1 MPLDF
6 SFELGLFVSGLMLSA
21 FFSASEAV
29 LMSISVDRARQLIDE
44 GGRKSSALKFLV
56 SHSNELLTTILLGN
70 NLVNA
75 FVAAQVT
82 MLATKYLGEGLMAT
96 SVGISTFFILI
107 FGEITPKTFGR
118 TSAELLVYPVV
129 KILQLCYYISWP
141 IVWPLNRF
149 IKMMLGKN
157 AQLHGKII
165 TTDDLEYLVN
175 RAEEDKSIDS
185 KHIDLISSIL
195 EFPTIKVKDIMIS
208 RAKIDALHLDATFG
222 EVTEIFHRLEHS
234 RYPVYDGDLDHVLGF
249 VHVKD
254 FAFLNDSK
262 TKQFSLKDFVKPAFF
277 VYEQMRIQAVFDYL
291 NRNKVHMALVRDEN
305 GTVVGLITLEDIME
319 EIFGEIS
326 DEHDDE
332 QEMAQVLSKLSNVGI
347 LVPGSITIRDLNSDY
362 DISIPP
368 NDAYSTLT
376 GFLLDLLGNHF
387 PKQGQIIFWD
397 DYSFEL
403 VNVDNFHIE
412 EVRIKRVEDA
422 EGPSKDGKNEEWENT
437 DKSKLVGMKE
447 GQSKVFQLRTLIR

>member
-1 MPLDF
+1 MPLDITSEIIIF
-6 SFELGLFVSGLMLSA
+6 IAGLGISA

-29 LMSISVDRARQLIDE
+29 LMSIPVDRAKQLIEE
-44 GGRKSSALKFLV
+44 GGKKSNALKFLV
-56 SHSNELLTTILLGN
+56 SHSTELLTTILLGN
-70 NLVNA
+70 NFVNA

-82 MLATKYLGEGLMAT
+82 TIAARYFGEGLMAT

-107 FGEITPKTFGR
+107 FGEISPKTFAR
-118 TSAELLVYPVV
+118 SSAELLVYPVV
-129 KILQLCYYISWP
+129 KILQVFYFITWP
-141 IVWPLNRF
+141 FTWPLNKF
-149 IKMMLGKN
+149 IKLMLGKN

-195 EFPTIKVKDIMIS
+195 EFPTIKVKDIMIPRS
-208 RAKIDALHLDATFG
+208 KIDALPIDATFK
-222 EVTEIFHRLEHS
+222 EVTDVFHRLEHS
-234 RYPVYDGDLDHVLGF
+234 RYPVYDGDLDKVAGF

-254 FAFLNDSK
+254 FAFLAESK
-262 TKQFSLKDFVKPAFF
+262 TNNFSLSQYINQAFF
-277 VYEQMRIQAVFDYL
+277 VYEQMRIQSVFDYL
-291 NRNKVHMALVRDEN
+291 NRSKVHMALVRDEN

-332 QEMAQVLSKLSNVGI
+332 REMAQVLSKLSDVGI

-362 DISIPP
+362 DIHIPL
-368 NDAYSTLT
+368 NDGYSTLT

-412 EVRIKRVEDA
+412 EVRIKKVEEA
-422 EGPSKDGKNEEWENT
+422 SGPSKDDKEEWKNT
-437 DKSKLVGMKE
+437 DKSKLVGMKD
-447 GQSKVFQLRTLIR
+447 GQSKVFQLRTLLR